1 MIYVYPVPSNNIIT
15 INLGSNLSTNNP
27 IEAYDSL
34 GRQVLMINPSELDN
48 GVVTKNI
55 SFLQSGV
62 YFFKINI
69 DGVIINKKFI
79 VN

>member
-1 MIYVYPVPSNNIIT
+1 M
-15 INLGSNLSTNNP
+15 
-27 IEAYDSL
+27 
-34 GRQVLMINPSELDN
+34 
-48 GVVTKNI
+48 VTKNI